1 MVAVPALL
9 PPIKP
14 GLNIVAMPAGLT
26 VHTPP
31 GVALARV
38 VVNPTHRPRLPVIAA
53 GPAFTV
59 TTVVTKQP
67 LPSAYVIVD
76 VPAAMPVTTPA
87 PEIVDTAGVLLL
99 HAPKGVVLLRV
110 IVLPTHTAVP
120 PPVMAAGSP
129 FIVTTAVVIQPVAA
143 V

>member
-1 MVAVPALL
+1 VAVPALL

-14 GLNIVAMPAGLT
+14 GLNIVAMPGALL

-31 GVALARV
+31 GVALDKV
-38 VVNPTHRPRLPVIAA
+38 VVNPTHIPRLPVIAA

-59 TTVVTKQP
+59 TIVVVKQP

-76 VPAAMPVTTPA
+76 VPGLTPVTTPV
-87 PEIVDTAGVLLL
+87 PEIVATAGVELL
-99 HAPKGVVLLRV
+99 HAPKDVELLSV
-110 IVLPTHTAVP
+110 MELPTHTAVP
-120 PPVMAAGSP
+120 PPVMAVGRE
-129 FIVTTAVVIQPVAA
+129 FTVTTAVVIQPVDA